1 MAHLSKSDFK
11 VAHTCPTKLW
21 YKKHGYPT
29 STDQNEFMK
38 LLANGGFIFG
48 KLATLLFP
56 EGVEI
61 EGGMEEAIRTTEEKL
76 ATNENITLFEP
87 AISINDQL
95 VRVDILQKIGNFIK
109 VIEVKSKSFDSIMAI
124 QENNYW
130 LKSTNKF
137 KPYLEDI
144 AFQTKVV
151 KEKYPNAIVESYLML
166 PDKAIPTK
174 YEDLI
179 NQFTIKDLP
188 TKPNSKYR
196 NVEVLFTGDSLILQS
211 IRKAFKND
219 TLFVKLVPVNDQV
232 SIVMNDVTQCT
243 EVFKKS
249 ILNDE
254 KIITPL
260 SCDCKNCEYTITDK
274 DHPISGFDSCWG
286 ALSKVEPH
294 ILSLGQ
300 LGNVNKRNLSN
311 ETRGAG
317 EIGCIDELIQN
328 KTVSLSDIPHEL
340 VKKRDG
346 SAFYNNRP
354 LYQLEQ
360 KLEIFLPE
368 LKTKINIAEYP
379 LHFIDFETYNMCI
392 PLHENMVAYENIMFQ
407 WSCHTITHP
416 GAKPLH
422 TEWLNTIDSF
432 PNIKFAKSLKKQL
445 GLEGTFLTWSSY
457 ENTQLKNIYNYLDG
471 LNDPTLAELKDWLFK
486 VVKFQKDGETKL
498 LDMHDLAKKYY
509 FHPLMGGRTSIKVT
523 LPAVLN
529 AANSKV
535 IKALLEAE
543 GLYGVDEE
551 GKIINPYKLL
561 TPIKI
566 NIGGEDFEFT
576 ENEEESDEE
585 IAIREGGAAM
595 TAYYDMI
602 YGINKDKA
610 DVKALYEN
618 ALKKYCKLDTLS
630 MVCIW
635 QHWVEITK

>member
-29 STDQNEFMK
+29 SSDQNEFMK
-38 LLANGGFIFG
+38 MLANGGFIFG

-95 VRVDILQKIGNFIK
+95 VRVDILQKIGNVIR
-109 VIEVKSKSFDSIMAI
+109 VIEVKSKSFDSIEEI
-124 QENNYW
+124 QEKNYW
-130 LKSTNKF
+130 FDPSNKF
-137 KPYLEDI
+137 KPYIEDI

-151 KEKYPNAIVESYLML
+151 KEKYPEAIVESYLMM
-166 PDKAIPTK
+166 PDKSTASI

-179 NQFTIKDLP
+179 NHFTIKD
-188 TKPNSKYR
+188 KPVKANSKYR
-196 NVEVLFTGDSLILQS
+196 NVEVLFTGDDKIL
-211 IRKAFKND
+211 KGVGDAYKND
-219 TLFVKLVPVNDQV
+219 TLFVKLVPVDNQV
-232 SIVMNDVTQCT
+232 A
-243 EVFKKS
+243 EVIDKVISCAEIFKKS
-249 ILNDE
+249 ILKDE
-254 KIITPL
+254 KILVPL
-260 SCDCKNCEYTITDK
+260 SCNCKKCEYTITDT
-274 DHPISGFDSCWG
+274 DHAISGFDSCWG

-300 LGNVNKRNLSN
+300 LGNINKRNLSN

-328 KTVSLSDIPHEL
+328 KKTSLYDIPIEL
-340 VKKRDG
+340 VTSKKDKPY
-346 SAFYNNRP
+346 YNDRP
-354 LYQLEQ
+354 LYQLSQ
-360 KLEIFLPE
+360 QSE
-368 LKTKINIAEYP
+368 LVLSGLKNELDTVKYP

-392 PLHENMVAYENIMFQ
+392 PVHENLRPFENIMFQ

-416 GAKPLH
+416 GAKPIH
-422 TEWLNTIDSF
+422 TEWLNTIDAF
-432 PNIKFAKSLKKQL
+432 PNIHFAKSLKKQL

-471 LNDPTLAELKDWLFK
+471 LNDPNLSELKDWLFK
-486 VVKFQKDGETKL
+486 VVKFEKNGETKL

-509 FHPLMGGRTSIKVT
+509 FHPIMGGRTSIKVT

-529 AANSKV
+529 ATKSKV
-535 IKALLEAE
+535 IKSLLEE
-543 GLYGVDEE
+543 DGLYGLDEQ

-561 TPIKI
+561 IPIKI

-576 ENEEESDEE
+576 DNEEEGDEE

-630 MVCIW
+630 MVCVW
-635 QHWVEITK
+635 EHWMDITK

>member
-1 MAHLSKSDFK
+1 
-11 VAHTCPTKLW
+11 
-21 YKKHGYPT
+21 
-29 STDQNEFMK
+29 
-38 LLANGGFIFG
+38 
-48 KLATLLFP
+48 
-56 EGVEI
+56 VEI

-95 VRVDILQKIGNFIK
+95 VRVDILQKIGNVIR
-109 VIEVKSKSFDSIMAI
+109 VIEVKSKSFDSIEEI
-124 QENNYW
+124 QEKNYW
-130 LKSTNKF
+130 FDPSNKF
-137 KPYLEDI
+137 KPYIEDI

-151 KEKYPNAIVESYLML
+151 KEKYPEAIVESYLMM
-166 PDKAIPTK
+166 PDKSTASI

-179 NQFTIKDLP
+179 NHFTIKD
-188 TKPNSKYR
+188 KPVKANSKYR
-196 NVEVLFTGDSLILQS
+196 NVEVLFTGDDKIL
-211 IRKAFKND
+211 KGVGDAYKND
-219 TLFVKLVPVNDQV
+219 TLFVKLVPVDNQV
-232 SIVMNDVTQCT
+232 A
-243 EVFKKS
+243 EVIDKVISCAEIFKKS
-249 ILNDE
+249 ILKDE
-254 KIITPL
+254 KILVPL
-260 SCDCKNCEYTITDK
+260 SCNCKKCEYTITDT
-274 DHPISGFDSCWG
+274 DHAISGFDSCWG

-300 LGNVNKRNLSN
+300 LGNINKRNLSN

-328 KTVSLSDIPHEL
+328 KKTSLYDIPIEL
-340 VKKRDG
+340 VTSKKDKPY
-346 SAFYNNRP
+346 YNDRP
-354 LYQLEQ
+354 LYQLSQ
-360 KLEIFLPE
+360 QSE
-368 LKTKINIAEYP
+368 LVLSGLKNELDTVKYP

-392 PLHENMVAYENIMFQ
+392 PVHENLRPFENIMFQ

-416 GAKPLH
+416 GAKPIH
-422 TEWLNTIDSF
+422 TEWLNTIDAF
-432 PNIKFAKSLKKQL
+432 PNIHFAKSLKKQL

-471 LNDPTLAELKDWLFK
+471 LNDPNLSELKDWLFK
-486 VVKFQKDGETKL
+486 VVKFEKNGETKL

-509 FHPLMGGRTSIKVT
+509 FHPIMGGRTSIKVT

-529 AANSKV
+529 ATKSKV
-535 IKALLEAE
+535 IKSLLEE
-543 GLYGVDEE
+543 DGLYGLDEQ

-561 TPIKI
+561 IPIKI

-576 ENEEESDEE
+576 DNEEEGDEE

-630 MVCIW
+630 MVCVW
-635 QHWVEITK
+635 EHWMDITK

>member
-21 YKKHGYPT
+21 YKKHGFPT

-95 VRVDILQKIGNFIK
+95 VRVDILQKIGNVIR
-109 VIEVKSKSFDSIMAI
+109 VIEVKSKSFDSIEAI
-124 QENNYW
+124 QQNNYW
-130 LKSTNKF
+130 FDPKNKF
-137 KPYLEDI
+137 KPYIEDI
-144 AFQTKVV
+144 AFQSKVV
-151 KEKYPNAIVESYLML
+151 KEKFPEAIVESYLMM
-166 PDKAIPTK
+166 PDKSTASV
-174 YEDLI
+174 YEELI
-179 NQFTIKDLP
+179 NHFTIKD
-188 TKPNSKYR
+188 KPAKANSKYR
-196 NVEVLFTGDSLILQS
+196 NVEVLFTGDDKILKGV
-211 IRKAFKND
+211 RDAFNKD
-219 TLFVKLVPVNDQV
+219 TLFVKLVPVNEQV
-232 SIVMNDVTQCT
+232 ALVMN
-243 EVFKKS
+243 EVNHCADIFKKS
-249 ILNDE
+249 ILKDE

-260 SCDCKNCEYTITDK
+260 SCDCKKCEYTITDIN
-274 DHPISGFDSCWG
+274 HAISGFDSCWG

-300 LGNVNKRNLSN
+300 LGNINKRNLSN

-317 EIGCIDELIQN
+317 EVGCIDELIQN
-328 KTVSLSDIPHEL
+328 KKTSLYDIPLEL
-340 VKKRDG
+340 VTSKKDKPY
-346 SAFYNNRP
+346 YNDRP
-354 LYQLEQ
+354 LYQLSQ
-360 KLEIFLPE
+360 QSE
-368 LKTKINIAEYP
+368 LVLSGLKNELDTVKYP

-392 PLHENMVAYENIMFQ
+392 PVHENLRPFENIMFQ

-416 GAKPLH
+416 GAKPIH

-432 PNIKFAKSLKKQL
+432 PNIKFANSLKDQL

-471 LNDPTLAELKDWLFK
+471 LNDPNLAELKDWLFK
-486 VVKFQKDGETKL
+486 VVKFEKNGETKL

-509 FHPLMGGRTSIKVT
+509 FHPIMGGRTSIKVT

-529 AANSKV
+529 ATKSKV
-535 IKALLEAE
+535 IKSLLEEE

-561 TPIKI
+561 IPIKI

-576 ENEEESDEE
+576 DNEEEGDEE

-602 YGINKDKA
+602 YGINKNKA

-635 QHWVEITK
+635 EHWMEITK

>member
-21 YKKHGYPT
+21 YKKHDFPT

-61 EGGMEEAIRTTEEKL
+61 EGKMEKAIRTTEEKL

-95 VRVDILQKIGNFIK
+95 VRVDILQKIGNVIR
-109 VIEVKSKSFDSIMAI
+109 VIEVKSKSFDSIKS
-124 QENNYW
+124 ELERNYW
-130 LKSTNKF
+130 FNSTNKF
-137 KPYLEDI
+137 KPYIEDI

-151 KEKYPNAIVESYLML
+151 KEKFPEAIVESYLMM
-166 PDKAIPTK
+166 PDKSTSSK
-174 YEDLI
+174 FEELI
-179 NQFTIKDLP
+179 NHFIIKDLP
-188 TKPNSKYR
+188 IKPNSKYR
-196 NVEVLFTGDSLILQS
+196 NVEVLFTGDDKILKG
-211 IRKAFKND
+211 IRDAYNNN
-219 TLFVKLVPVNDQV
+219 TLFVKLVPVNNQV
-232 SIVMNDVTQCT
+232 AIVME
-243 EVFKKS
+243 EVIRCAELFKNA
-249 ILNDE
+249 ILNDK
-254 KIITPL
+254 KITTPL
-260 SCDCKNCEYTITDK
+260 SCDCKKCEYTITDT
-274 DHPISGFDSCWG
+274 DHAISGFDSCWG

-300 LGNVNKRNLSN
+300 LGKINNRNLNN

-317 EIGCIDELIQN
+317 EMGCIDELIQN
-328 KTVSLSDIPHEL
+328 KTVSLNDIPLE
-340 VKKRDG
+340 VVTSKTDKPYYDD
-346 SAFYNNRP
+346 RP
-354 LYQLEQ
+354 LYQLSQ
-360 KLEIFLPE
+360 KSELVLPG
-368 LKTKINIAEYP
+368 LKNEVDTAKYP

-392 PLHENMVAYENIMFQ
+392 PVHENLRPFENIMFQ
-407 WSCHTITHP
+407 WSCHTITNP
-416 GAKPLH
+416 GAKPIH

-432 PNIKFAKSLKKQL
+432 PNIKFANSLKDQL

-471 LNDPTLAELKDWLFK
+471 LNDPNFAELKDWLFK
-486 VVKFQKDGETKL
+486 VVKHEKDGQTKL
-498 LDMHDLAKKYY
+498 LDMQQLALKHY
-509 FHPLMGGRTSIKVT
+509 FHPIMGGRTSIKVV

-529 AANSKV
+529 ATKSKV
-535 IKALLEAE
+535 IKSLLVEE

-561 TPIKI
+561 PPIKI
-566 NIGGEDFEFT
+566 NIGGENFEFT
-576 ENEEESDEE
+576 DVEDDE
-585 IAIREGGAAM
+585 IAIREGGGAM

-635 QHWVEITK
+635 EHWMEITK

>member
-21 YKKHGYPT
+21 YKKHDFPT

-95 VRVDILQKIGNFIK
+95 VRVDILQKIGNVIK
-109 VIEVKSKSFDSIMAI
+109 VIEVKSKSFDSIEAI
-124 QENNYW
+124 QQNNYW
-130 LKSTNKF
+130 LKSSNKF

-151 KEKYPNAIVESYLML
+151 KEKFPEAIVESYLMM
-166 PDKAIPTK
+166 PDKASPTK
-174 YEDLI
+174 FEDLI

-196 NVEVLFTGDSLILQS
+196 NVEVLFTGDSLILEG
-211 IRKAFKND
+211 IREAFANN

-232 SIVMNDVTQCT
+232 AVVMNDVTQCA

-260 SCDCKNCEYTITDK
+260 SCDCKKCEYTITDTN
-274 DHPISGFDSCWG
+274 HAISGFDTCWG

-311 ETRGAG
+311 ETKGAG

-360 KLEIFLPE
+360 KSEIFLPE
-368 LKTKINIAEYP
+368 LKTEIDIAEYP

-392 PLHENMVAYENIMFQ
+392 PLHENMVPYENIMFQ
-407 WSCHTITHP
+407 WSCHTILHP
-416 GAKPLH
+416 GAKPIH

-432 PNIKFAKSLKKQL
+432 PNIKFANSLKEQL

-457 ENTQLKNIYNYLDG
+457 ENTQLKNIYNYLVDI
-471 LNDPTLAELKDWLFK
+471 NNPKYNELKQWLER
-486 VVKFQKDGETKL
+486 VIKFDKDGVTKL
-498 LDMHDLAKKYY
+498 LDMHELTLKYY
-509 FHPLMGGRTSIKVT
+509 FHPIMGGRTSIKVV

-529 AANSKV
+529 ATKSKV
-535 IKALLEAE
+535 IKFLLEEE

-561 TPIKI
+561 PPIKI
-566 NIGGEDFEFT
+566 TIGGEDFEFT
-576 ENEEESDEE
+576 DNENEADEE
-585 IAIREGGAAM
+585 IAIREGGGAM

-630 MVCIW
+630 MACIW